1 MLFQRPGFLLMPFR
15 KNLDQPSDIGRLD
28 QVVVLAIPVPFH
40 PQLDA
45 VHLHWFAAIR
55 LRHQKSPTWAL

>member
-1 MLFQRPGFLLMPFR
+1 MPFR